1 MTTPEAEVLSERL
14 KQLVDDQFTSVAM
27 EVSSHALATQ
37 RVAGLTF
44 DICIFTNLTHEHL
57 DFHHSFDAYYDAKKS
72 LFERHS
78 LPESTWI
85 LPFESDVGKRL
96 QRDLSAVMG
105 KRLTWGFD
113 SQADIAVTHLELT
126 AQGLRMDLKIPHETL
141 TVEVPWLG
149 RFNAENIACIVA
161 CAVACGYSGS
171 AIQDALR
178 QLKAPP
184 GRMQI
189 INTVSL
195 SQPQS

>member
-85 LPFESDVGKRL
+85 LPFESDVENVYKEICQPLWANGSRGGLMHRL
-96 QRDLSAVMG
+96 
-105 KRLTWGFD
+105 
-113 SQADIAVTHLELT
+113 I
-126 AQGLRMDLKIPHETL
+126 
-141 TVEVPWLG
+141 
-149 RFNAENIACIVA
+149 
-161 CAVACGYSGS
+161 
-171 AIQDALR
+171 
-178 QLKAPP
+178 
-184 GRMQI
+184 
-189 INTVSL
+189 
-195 SQPQS
+195 